1 MVYKFGIYHAQLL
14 CKIMDLAINSYREGS
29 LMKRQKQSP
38 LGTSAFRIWEKRGM
52 ACEVRE
58 LRDHGGLEA
67 R

>member
-1 MVYKFGIYHAQLL
+1 
-14 CKIMDLAINSYREGS
+14 MDLAINSYREGS